1 MTLEELLAQIR
12 ARRICLT
19 YSRSGQ
25 LTTWPGQRVPRA
37 IRAALRSHSH
47 ELQQMIARG
56 DIAVCENFDLHR
68 QYWTFRGQQR
78 YVCAVCERWYAA

>member
-25 LTTWPGQRVPRA
+25 LTTWPGQRVPPR
-37 IRAALRSHSH
+37 IRVALRSHSRR
-47 ELQQMIARG
+47 LQAMIAHG
-56 DIAVCENFDLHR
+56 DIAVCENADLHR
-68 QYWTFRGQQR
+68 FAWYYAGQGVYR
-78 YVCAVCERWYAA
+78 CEVCERWYAA